1 MSAAPSLLS
10 CLHAVPIAV
19 VDVETTGASPRW
31 GDRVTEIGIVRY
43 EAGRPVERWAR
54 LVDPRRRISPGVQAL
69 TGITQ
74 DMVDGQPTFDQRLE
88 EMVPL
93 LCGAVVVGHNVR
105 FDLGFL
111 SSEFRRAGT
120 SLTDAL
126 CRPTPPH
133 VLDTVRIARRRF
145 GRGGN
150 SLQTLSRRLGVV
162 PTVAHRALAD
172 AETTGLVLERLLEP
186 QGGLGCML
194 VDALTAQGGPM
205 PLEPKPAGE
214 NDDLPMEILDAIEAG
229 GLVKMTYLDARSRQS
244 ERTILP
250 IRLRR
255 FHGTATLVA
264 HCQLRNEQRT
274 FKLDRIVSLTR
285 VVPEPE

>member
-1 MSAAPSLLS
+1 
-10 CLHAVPIAV
+10 
-19 VDVETTGASPRW
+19 
-31 GDRVTEIGIVRY
+31 
-43 EAGRPVERWAR
+43 
-54 LVDPRRRISPGVQAL
+54 
-69 TGITQ
+69 
-74 DMVDGQPTFDQRLE
+74 
-88 EMVPL
+88 
-93 LCGAVVVGHNVR
+93 
-105 FDLGFL
+105 
-111 SSEFRRAGT
+111 
-120 SLTDAL
+120 
-126 CRPTPPH
+126 
-133 VLDTVRIARRRF
+133 
-145 GRGGN
+145 
-150 SLQTLSRRLGVV
+150 
-162 PTVAHRALAD
+162 
-172 AETTGLVLERLLEP
+172 
-186 QGGLGCML
+186 ML

-285 VVPEPE
+285 VEPEPEEPQISQIGTD